1 MRQQQQPIQESTNS
15 NLTVPQSPHLVKQH
29 SHPLL
34 PSQMPSSSPIV
45 VQRQHSQPGHRSTT
59 RVTLHQPHRLTTHTS
74 LDSYSPLPA
83 DNNSGS
89 GLMGRGTPPSIRVV
103 AAPMQSPPA
112 VAGEQRQQSPHLLMA
127 TTGDDVN
134 VLSLPSHLTQILGSK
149 EDGSVEQ
156 VVSRSGAPPML
167 VVSGPS
173 TGSLDYAPALRAKD
187 ELQRSISTPQASFL
201 FSMNIVQSDSIV
213 DLCSSSSSGADA

>member
-1 MRQQQQPIQESTNS
+1 MRQQQQQQIQESTNS

-83 DNNSGS
+83 DGSGS
-89 GLMGRGTPPSIRVV
+89 GLIGRGTPPSIRVV
-103 AAPMQSPPA
+103 AAPMQSPPG
-112 VAGEQRQQSPHLLMA
+112 VAGEQQQQSPHLLMA
-127 TTGDDVN
+127 TADDVT
-134 VLSLPSHLTQILGSK
+134 VLSLPSHLTQILGGK
-149 EDGSVEQ
+149 EDGGGVEQ

-173 TGSLDYAPALRAKD
+173 TGSLDYAPALRVKD
-187 ELQRSISTPQASFL
+187 ELQRSISTPQAS
-201 FSMNIVQSDSIV
+201 SPSSIHSNPI
-213 DLCSSSSSGADA
+213 L